1 MVTRQVFAVDGPR
14 VKPGRRSACPTTFF
28 APQAICRASASLARG
43 LRKLSQDQT
52 HSSEISHEDSRSVDL
67 LQTIEA
73 TAKLSVVQRKEAGAV
88 RAGASDAVAVDEWEE
103 WYRLTPLQRWE
114 ESQKLWPTYLAL
126 GGSLDPEPD
135 SQSPFDDPEAWR
147 HGAAHG
153 RPGVRVLRRGGV

>member
-1 MVTRQVFAVDGPR
+1 MRLNLAGVNAAGY
-14 VKPGRRSACPTTFF
+14 SCACTST
-28 APQAICRASASLARG
+28 G
-43 LRKLSQDQT
+43 
-52 HSSEISHEDSRSVDL
+52 EDSRSVDL

-73 TAKLSVVQRKEAGAV
+73 TAKLSVVQRKEAGPV
-88 RAGASDAVAVDEWEE
+88 PAGASDAFDEWEE

-135 SQSPFDDPEAWR
+135 SQSPFDDPETWR
-147 HGAAHG
+147 ESAAHG